1 MAQLQVRQRGEVL
14 RVLPLEMRHL
24 SIGRTPDNG
33 LPLRDTSVA
42 VRHAEIT
49 EEGGVLLLTAL
60 AGDQALTYVNGQR
73 LAAHQPHRLEH
84 GDEIQIGPFTVAFLT
99 AEQAPR
105 PAEAARPRVVQG
117 ELGAHPAHPPFPT
130 YPAHVPPRTAPSL
143 YTQFLPPLF
152 QESEFL
158 SRYLKIFEVIWEP
171 LQVRQDH
178 LEAHF
183 DARLAPPQMLPW
195 MAQWLGVPLDPH
207 WPEARQR
214 AWMREAVSL
223 YRWRGTR
230 YGLTR
235 ALETVYGLSPV
246 LEEDPSQPH
255 TLEVRVLDSLD
266 GPDTA
271 NREAITRFVH
281 QHAPAH
287 TRVTVTFVDAPESPG
302 ADEPAPPFAG
312 TPA

>member
-73 LAAHQPHRLEH
+73 LPAHQPHRLEH
-84 GDEIQIGPFTVAFLT
+84 GDEVQIGPFTVAYLT
-99 AEQAPR
+99 EAQVSQPPEASR
-105 PAEAARPRVVQG
+105 PLVTQG
-117 ELGAHPAHPPFPT
+117 ELGAQPAHPPFPT
-130 YPAHVPPRTAPSL
+130 YPAPLPGRHAPSL

-178 LEAHF
+178 LESHF

-195 MAQWLGVPLDPH
+195 MAQWLGVPLDAH

-246 LEEDPSQPH
+246 LEEDPSRPH
-255 TLEVRVLDSLD
+255 TLDVRLLDSLD

-271 NREAITRFVH
+271 SREAITRFIH

-287 TRVTVTFVDAPESPG
+287 TRVTVTFVDAPEPLG
-302 ADEPAPPFAG
+302 ADPAAPSAG